1 MQWLYIIDK
10 QKCYVF
16 VGVCGSVPCELFNI
30 ISNTETNIN
39 SNRGIGL
46 LEIMLCILL
55 ILLSDCFLESKN

>member
-39 SNRGIGL
+39 SNRGL

-55 ILLSDCFLESKN
+55 ILLLSDCFLESKN